1 MVEVPKR
8 RAIALLAIVSLAAG
22 TMVGSLAYGEGPTSE
37 YGRTGS
43 DVVIE
48 PVAFQAD
55 GGVAG
60 EPILELGGLTLRAWC
75 HDYGRGQVYL
85 SVSAE
90 TAVDDHAVAA
100 VSFGQKKGAEPAS
113 YSFVQS
119 DFDRSYGR
127 WDILGTNPDNTT
139 GTLHYSRPDGGQIL
153 VSFLADEGTG
163 QGECVFGGTATYV
176 PAPGGAETPL
186 PSTEP
191 HPAAAAPPEPDLM
204 ADPSSSFAASD
215 AYLGVS
221 CPAAPNSI
229 ACDRVALFVSTGD
242 KPDYLVATI
251 DGHRFRL
258 DDAGWHQEGSV
269 AGFEGSLE
277 VPGLLHDG
285 PLAVA
290 ASDNDRWFGAP
301 PVEVPV
307 LLQAVYRDRG
317 TYGQKLMPSVPL
329 AAGYG

>member
-1 MVEVPKR
+1 MAELLKR
-8 RAIALLAIVSLAAG
+8 RATGLLAIVSLAGGA
-22 TMVGSLAYGEGPTSE
+22 MVGSLAYGEGSSSGH
-37 YGRTGS
+37 GRAGS

-48 PVAFQAD
+48 PVAFQSD
-55 GGVAG
+55 GGVAA
-60 EPILELGGLTLRAWC
+60 EPVLELGGLTLRAGC

-90 TAVDDHAVAA
+90 TAVDDAVGA
-100 VSFGQKKGAEPAS
+100 VSFDQKGADPAS
-113 YSFVQS
+113 YTFVQS

-139 GTLHYSRPDGGQIL
+139 GTLNYSRPDGGQVV
-153 VSFLADEGTG
+153 VSFLADEGTA
-163 QGECVFGGTATYV
+163 QGESVFGGTATYA
-176 PAPGGAETPL
+176 PAPGRAETPL
-186 PSTEP
+186 PGTEP
-191 HPAAAAPPEPDLM
+191 DSVSAAPPEPNLV
-204 ADPSSSFAASD
+204 ADPSSSFAVSD

-251 DGHRFRL
+251 GGHRFRL

-269 AGFEGSLE
+269 GGFEGSLE
-277 VPGLLHDG
+277 VPGLLHHG

-290 ASDNDRWFGAP
+290 ASDNDRWLGAH

-317 TYGQKLMPSVPL
+317 TYGERLLPSVPL

>member
-1 MVEVPKR
+1 MAEVLKR
-8 RAIALLAIVSLAAG
+8 RATALLAIVSLAAG
-22 TMVGSLAYGEGPTSE
+22 AMVGSLAYGEGPTTE
-37 YGRTGS
+37 HGRAGS

-48 PVAFQAD
+48 PVAFQSD

-60 EPILELGGLTLRAWC
+60 EPVLELGGLTLRARC

-85 SVSAE
+85 GVSAE
-90 TAVDDHAVAA
+90 TAVDDAVAA
-100 VSFGQKKGAEPAS
+100 VSFDQRKGADPAS
-113 YSFVQS
+113 YAFVQS
-119 DFDRSYGR
+119 DFDRSYGE

-139 GTLHYSRPDGGQIL
+139 GTLNYSRPDGGQVV
-153 VSFLADEGTG
+153 VSFLADEATG
-163 QGECVFGGTATYV
+163 QGECVFGGTATY
-176 PAPGGAETPL
+176 A
-186 PSTEP
+186 
-191 HPAAAAPPEPDLM
+191 PAAADPPEPDLV
-204 ADPSSSFAASD
+204 ADPSSSFAVSD

-229 ACDRVALFVSTGD
+229 ACDRVALFVSTRD

-258 DDAGWHQEGSV
+258 DDAGWHREGSA

-277 VPGLLHDG
+277 VPGLLHHG

-290 ASDNDRWFGAP
+290 ASDNDRWLGAP
-301 PVEVPV
+301 PVDIPI
-307 LLQAVYRDRG
+307 LLQAVYRDSG
-317 TYGQKLMPSVPL
+317 TYGERLMPSVPL